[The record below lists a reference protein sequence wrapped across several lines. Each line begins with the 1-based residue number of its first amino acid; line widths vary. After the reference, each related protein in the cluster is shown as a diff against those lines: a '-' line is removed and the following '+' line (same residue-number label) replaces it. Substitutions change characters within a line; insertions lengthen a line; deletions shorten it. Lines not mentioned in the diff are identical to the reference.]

1 MVNAHAN
8 ANPFT
13 KTRLALLLSSALT
26 LSVASSFSV
35 AAVSADQAAQLGQ
48 QLTPIGAEKAG
59 NADGTIPAWNGGLSK
74 NSDRYSNP
82 YATEKPLFTITAANA
97 SEHAERLSPGQLAM
111 FKRYPDTYRIPVY
124 TSHRTA
130 ALPADI
136 YSSIKQNA
144 VNTKLGANGN
154 GLDDFSQVLAFP
166 IPQNGLEVIWNH
178 MTRYRGGA
186 LERTFVQVPVQAN
199 GAFTPVKI
207 NEKMSWPSYLKG
219 GVNSKDD
226 NILFYFVQQVQA
238 PARLTGNVLLVHET
252 LNQVDQPRQA
262 WTYNAGQRRVR
273 RAPQIAYDAPG
284 TATDG
289 QRTTDNLD
297 LFNGAPDRYDWKLVG
312 KQELYIPYNSFT
324 LADRNLSYDQILQK
338 GHMNPDL
345 TRYELHRVWK
355 VEATLKEGAR
365 HIYAKRTFY
374 IDEDSWGIA
383 VVDHYDGRGELWRVG
398 EAHAFMYRDAQ
409 VPWVTAEALYDLQSG
424 RYLVGSLTNEE
435 GNGFDFDQ
443 RFRHKDFTPQAIR
456 RLGKR

>member
-1 MVNAHAN
+1 M
-8 ANPFT
+8 FS
-13 KTRLALLLSSALT
+13 KTRLTLLLGTALT
-26 LSVASSFSV
+26 LSGTQAL
-35 AAVSADQAAQLGQ
+35 AAVSADEAAKLGSS
-48 QLTPIGAEKAG
+48 LTPMGAEKAG
-59 NADGTIPAWNGGLSK
+59 NADGSIPVWEGGLSR
-74 NSDRYSNP
+74 SGERYADP
-82 YATEKPLFTITAANA
+82 FADEQPLFTITAANA
-97 SEHAERLSPGQLAM
+97 EQYKERLTPGQLAM
-111 FKRYPDTYRIPVY
+111 FKRYPDSYRMPVY
-124 TSHRTA
+124 PSHRTA
-130 ALPADI
+130 ALPEDI
-136 YSSIKQNA
+136 YASIHQNA
-144 VNTKLGANGN
+144 TEASLVADGN
-154 GLDDFSQVLAFP
+154 GLEGFSQALAFP
-166 IPQNGLEVIWNH
+166 VPQNGLEVIWNH

-199 GAFTPVKI
+199 GAYTPVKI
-207 NEKMSWPSYLKG
+207 NEKMSWPAYLKG
-219 GVNSKDD
+219 GYNAKKDD

-312 KQELYIPYNSFT
+312 KQELYIPYNSYR
-324 LADRNLSYDQILQK
+324 LADRELSYDQILQK

-355 VEATLKEGAR
+355 VEATLKDGER

-398 EAHAFMYRDAQ
+398 EAHAFMYRDEL

-435 GNGFDFDQ
+435 GNGFDFTQ

>member
-1 MVNAHAN
+1 MQ
-8 ANPFT
+8 FT
-13 KTRLALLLSSALT
+13 RKSLALGIALLAGSSSL
-26 LSVASSFSV
+26 F
-35 AAVSADQAAQLGQ
+35 AAVSPEQAAQLGQ
-48 QLTPIGAEKAG
+48 TLTPMGAEKSG
-59 NADGTIPAWNGGLSK
+59 NEAGTIPRWEGGLST
-74 NSDRYSNP
+74 SDNRYADPFAS
-82 YATEKPLFTITAANA
+82 EKPIVTITATNLDQHKAY
-97 SEHAERLSPGQLAM
+97 LSPGQQAM
-111 FKRYPDTYRIPVY
+111 FKKFPDTYKLNVY
-124 TSHRTA
+124 PTHRTA
-130 ALPADI
+130 AVPDNI
-136 YSSIKQNA
+136 QTTTKDNA
-144 VNTKLGANGN
+144 LNAALANDGN
-154 GLDDFSQVLAFP
+154 SVSNLSEGVAFP
-166 IPQNGLEVIWNH
+166 IPANGLEAIWNH
-178 MTRYRGGA
+178 MTRYRGGS

-199 GAFTPVKI
+199 GNFTPVKI
-207 NEKMSWPSYLKG
+207 NEKMSWPNYLDGDK
-219 GVNSKDD
+219 SKQE

-252 LNQVDQPRQA
+252 VNQVTQPRQA

-297 LFNGAPDRYDWKLVG
+297 MFNGAPDRYDWKLVG
-312 KQELYIPYNSFT
+312 KQEMYIPYNSFK
-324 LADRNLSYDQILQK
+324 LADRELTYKNILQR

-374 IDEDSWGIA
+374 IDEDSWQIA

-398 EAHAFMYRDAQ
+398 EAHQLQYRDVN
-409 VPWVTAEALYDLQSG
+409 VPWIAAEALYDLQSG

-435 GNGFDFDQ
+435 GIGFDFSK
-443 RFRHKDFTPQAIR
+443 RFKYKDFTPQAIR